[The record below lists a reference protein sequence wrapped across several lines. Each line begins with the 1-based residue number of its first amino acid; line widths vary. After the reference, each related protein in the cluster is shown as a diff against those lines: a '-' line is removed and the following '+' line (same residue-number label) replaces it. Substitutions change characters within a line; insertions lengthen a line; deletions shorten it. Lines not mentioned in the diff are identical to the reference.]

1 MTRRR
6 LSSALTFFW
15 KVVVPLVWIPG
26 IAACAVSAFFVTPGK
41 PPDPELE
48 SLQLF
53 FLGVSLVGAPIFL
66 WFAAGLKR
74 VRREGTDL
82 LVSNYWRELR
92 IPAAEI
98 KQVYQSWAV
107 MPWRVVIEMRA
118 PTDLGGTFV
127 FIPRFR
133 DRIGSASLGGRHPV
147 VEEIRAM
154 CDAAR

>member
-1 MTRRR
+1 MTRR

-15 KVVVPLVWIPG
+15 KFVFPVIWVAG
-26 IAACAVSAFFVTPGK
+26 IVAVAQSVFFVTPGK
-41 PPDPELE
+41 PPDPDLE
-48 SLQLF
+48 SLKLTF
-53 FLGVSLVGAPIFL
+53 VLASLVVAPVFL

-74 VRREGTDL
+74 VRRAGADL

-92 IPAAEI
+92 IPVAEI
-98 KQVYQSWAV
+98 KQVRQSWAV

-118 PTDLGGTFV
+118 PTELGQTFAFV
-127 FIPRFR
+127 PRVRDGFR
-133 DRIGSASLGGRHPV
+133 ERARGGRHPV